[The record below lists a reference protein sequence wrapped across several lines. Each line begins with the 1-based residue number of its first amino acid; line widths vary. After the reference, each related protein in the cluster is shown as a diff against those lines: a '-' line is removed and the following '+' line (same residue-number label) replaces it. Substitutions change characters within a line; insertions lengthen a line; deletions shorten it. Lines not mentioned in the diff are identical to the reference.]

1 MDSKTIKQN
10 GKNGANK
17 NGFNGKNGAAARN
30 GSNGKA
36 TQPAQAEN
44 PEVAAVVRQFTA
56 DGSLPPEKI
65 KAILE
70 ERAKALARVTTAST
84 DETRQVL
91 VFSLANE
98 RYGISTDYVR
108 EIQPLNNLSKVPC
121 TPNFVVG
128 VINIRG
134 AIYSVIDIRQFFGV
148 AKKEITPQT
157 KVILVN
163 AAGLEVGILADDVIG
178 ATNVPLSHIKSSLSA
193 HAGVKEEY
201 VEGVTKDMLIILNL
215 ENLLAEERII
225 VNEEVA

>member
-1 MDSKTIKQN
+1 MDPKAIKQN
-10 GKNGANK
+10 GKNGVNK
-17 NGFNGKNGAAARN
+17 NGQNAKNGVMARN
-30 GSNGKA
+30 GANGKD
-36 TQPAQAEN
+36 AQTSRADSSA
-44 PEVAAVVRQFTA
+44 VAAVVQQFAA
-56 DGSLPPEKI
+56 DGALPPEKI

-70 ERAKALARVTTAST
+70 ERAKALARVAVAST

-91 VFSLANE
+91 VFALANE

-193 HAGVKEEY
+193 HAGIKEEY

-215 ENLLAEERII
+215 EALLAEDRII